1 MLLSRDADEDD
12 SGLQNNKYLYPS
24 KKFALIFKLSNR
36 YSTPSVNWTDGI
48 RDWLSPIDA
57 TLTDSYL
64 WT

>member
-1 MLLSRDADEDD
+1 MLLSRDDDEDD
-12 SGLQNNKYLYPS
+12 SDLQNNKYIRPKNLVWC
-24 KKFALIFKLSNR
+24 SNSQIG
-36 YSTPSVNWTDGI
+36 STPSVNWTDGI